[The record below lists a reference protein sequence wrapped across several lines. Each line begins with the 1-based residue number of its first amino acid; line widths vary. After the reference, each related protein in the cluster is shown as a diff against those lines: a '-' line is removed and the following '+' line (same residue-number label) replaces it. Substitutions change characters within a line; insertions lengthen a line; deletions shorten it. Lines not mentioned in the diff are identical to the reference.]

1 MRVLIL
7 CTGNSC
13 RSQMAEGLLKQ
24 MYPQWDIFSAGTAP
38 AQQVH
43 PLAVEVMQELGIDIS
58 GHYPKLVD
66 KFINQSFDYVLTVCD
81 SARESCP
88 VFTGEVKH
96 RLHKDFF
103 DPAQATGTKEEKLK
117 VFRQVRDEISNWL
130 KNIFNKKQ

>member
-13 RSQMAEGLLKQ
+13 RSQMAEALLKQ
-24 MYPQWDIFSAGTAP
+24 MYPQWEVFSAGTAP
-38 AQQVH
+38 AQEVH

-66 KFINQSFDYVLTVCD
+66 KFINQTFDYVLTVCD
-81 SARESCP
+81 SARETCP

-96 RLHKDFF
+96 RLHRDFF
-103 DPAQATGTKEEKLK
+103 DPALATGSKEERLK
-117 VFRQVRDEISNWL
+117 VFRQVRDQISDWL
-130 KNIFNKKQ
+130 VEIFNKKQ